1 METKAEKHK
10 RFICSFQ
17 GCFAAYNKQWKLDAH
32 LCKHTGVKPHTCGYQ
47 GCGKSFCSPYHLA
60 RHELIHSGDKPFPCT
75 EEGCSEAFT
84 TNSNRL
90 RHIDRFHRDTQE
102 PRLYVCKFEDCG
114 LRFKKN
120 KQLKSHMCEQHEKLP
135 PYQCTFE
142 GCTMR
147 FTFPSKLK
155 RHEKVHRGYPCV
167 EEGCAFVGKTW
178 TEYTAHRRGQH
189 RARFS
194 CEECSRNFKDQSS
207 LNLHRRIHSDTR
219 LVLKCSRGDCDRTFT
234 TAFNLQSHIWSFHEE
249 IRPFTCPHPGCG
261 RSFSMKQS
269 LTRHGVIHDPERKKI
284 RKAPNKRSLASR
296 LSGFEDK
303 KTSAKTSLNPV
314 QNRPGPSPDLDPG
327 LNPDP
332 RVKSP
337 SLPNPVPNPGLN
349 PSPVQNP
356 HPVQTLVQFQEL
368 IFDPNNGL
376 NPSGQS
382 LVQDHSPN
390 LVQDSVEL
398 VSLLQDT
405 SLLCETHVSNA
416 LSASV
421 TA

>member
-1 METKAEKHK
+1 SHFMLSLYESVPLMKICPGILGQCAEKHK

-142 GCTMR
+142 ERNILKAQLLTLFFSFF
-147 FTFPSKLK
+147 FTSTGKSFCSPYHLA
-155 RHEKVHRGYPCV
+155 RHELIHSGDKPFPCT
-167 EEGCAFVGKTW
+167 EEGCSEA
-178 TEYTAHRRGQH
+178 
-189 RARFS
+189 
-194 CEECSRNFKDQSS
+194 
-207 LNLHRRIHSDTR
+207 
-219 LVLKCSRGDCDRTFT
+219 FT
-234 TAFNLQSHIWSFHEE
+234 TNSNRLRHIDRFHRDTQEPRLYVCKFEDCGLRFKKNKQLKSHMF
-249 IRPFTCPHPGCG
+249 
-261 RSFSMKQS
+261 
-269 LTRHGVIHDPERKKI
+269 IHDPERKKI